1 MLIGR
6 ETWGVYAIAATPFAE
21 DGALDLE
28 SVDRLIGFYEGC
40 GVHGLTIL
48 GVMGEAPK
56 LAPEEARAFA
66 DQVLARAAI
75 PVVVGVSAGGIDNL
89 ARLASHVMAKGAAGV
104 MVAPPAGLGTEEAV
118 LGYFRQVCAAL
129 GPETPVCLQDYPQ
142 LTGVRMSVAT
152 ILRLARELPQIAM
165 LKHEDWPGL
174 TKLQRV
180 RAEADAADAP
190 RLSILCG
197 NGGLFLPQEMARGA
211 DGAMTGYAYPEMLVE
226 VVKRMRLGEADAAED
241 LFDAHLPL
249 IRHEVQPGLGLALR
263 KEILRRRGA
272 LASARLRAPGPTLT
286 MDDRAELDRLI
297 SRMERRTT
305 ALS

>member
-21 DGALDLE
+21 DGALDLDG
-28 SVDRLIGFYEGC
+28 VDRLVAFYEGC

-66 DQVLARAAI
+66 DRVLARAAV
-75 PVVVGVSAGGIDNL
+75 PVVVGVSAGGIDTL
-89 ARLASHVMAKGAAGV
+89 ARLAAHVMDGGAAGV

-118 LGYFRQVCAAL
+118 LGYFQQVCAAL

-152 ILRLARELPQIAM
+152 ILRLARDLPRIVM

-180 RAEADAADAP
+180 RNEAEASDAP

-226 VVKRMRLGEADAAED
+226 VVKRMRLGETDAAED

-249 IRHEVQPGLGLALR
+249 IRHELQPGLGLALR
-263 KEILRRRGA
+263 KDILRRRGA
-272 LASARLRAPGPTLT
+272 LASARLRAPAPALT
-286 MDDRAELDRLI
+286 ADDRAELDRLI
-297 SRMERRTT
+297 ARMERRTA